1 MLVSLKWL
9 QQYVNVDADPQ
20 EIAHA
25 LTMAGLEVEGVHD
38 RFAHL
43 QKVVVGEI
51 LSAEPV
57 KKSDHLQVCQVNA
70 GGQTL
75 QVVCGAPN
83 ARAGLKAPLAL
94 QGAEFPDGMVIS
106 KGKLMGQVSEGML
119 CSAKELEIGANAG
132 GIMELDDSLTP
143 GQNLA
148 EALILSDTIFELGIT
163 PNRSDCL
170 SMIGVAR
177 ELAAIYGVEMT
188 LPDASLPE
196 EGGAVEDVTAV
207 EILAPDHCP
216 RYAARVIKGIKI
228 GPSPD
233 WLAQALLA
241 IGIRPIS
248 NIVDVTNYVMMETG
262 QPLHAF
268 DYDLLEE
275 GRIVVRLAAKGEKF
289 TTLDSKENEL
299 EDDMLM
305 ICDGKKAVALA
316 GVMGGLNS
324 EINDG
329 TTNVLIESAHFSP
342 MSVRKTAKRL
352 GYHTEASHRFERGT
366 DHEGVLF
373 AAQRAAQLMLQ
384 TAGGVCAKGA
394 VDAHPVTV
402 EKTEI
407 TLSASR
413 TNEILG
419 TDIPFGQIVKYLES
433 VNMEVTPIDQ
443 DAMKVLAP
451 VYRVD
456 VSRPEDLMEEV
467 ARLFGYDNI
476 PTTWPAATMEIH
488 PSDPIRDFGL
498 KLRTSLGG
506 QGFREA
512 INYSFVGADTPQ
524 RLMLAESDKRT
535 RTLPILNPLTEDQA
549 VMRTSLLPG
558 LFASVAVN
566 INYQNKD
573 LALFEIG
580 KTFIAEKGRELP
592 TEIECL
598 CLVLSGAATAPSWQ
612 GKAVRTD
619 FFEMKGCCE
628 ALMAD
633 FHIENAEY
641 SRIEDDSAPYLV
653 KGQCAQIVCQ
663 GQRVGVLGK
672 VKPEV
677 LKKFEVKQDVFVAE
691 FDAAALLAAVPDALT
706 YQAPPRFP
714 ATDRDITIVLDKK
727 VEAEAVLAHVRKM
740 DQEWIR
746 ALEIVAVYEGE
757 PVPEGKKSLSF
768 RITYRSDS
776 TTLQDKEVNEVHERI
791 GKELMEAFGA
801 A

>member
-9 QQYVNVDADPQ
+9 QQYVTVEAKPQ

-43 QKVVVGEI
+43 NTVVVGEI

-57 KKSDHLQVCQVNA
+57 KKSDHLQVCKVA
-70 GGQTL
+70 TGQQTF
-75 QVVCGAPN
+75 QIVCGAPN
-83 ARAGLKAPLAL
+83 ARAGLKTPLAL
-94 QGAEFPDGMVIS
+94 QGTELPDGTVIS
-106 KGKLMGQVSEGML
+106 KGKLMGVVSEGML
-119 CSAKELEIGANAG
+119 CSEKELELGTGSG
-132 GIMELDDSLTP
+132 GIMELDPALET

-148 EALILSDTIFELGIT
+148 KALNLSDTVFELGIT

-188 LPDASLPE
+188 LPDISLPE
-196 EGGAVEDVTAV
+196 EGDPIEDVTSV
-207 EILAPDHCP
+207 EILDSSHCP

-228 GPSPD
+228 GPSPA

-241 IGIRPIS
+241 VGIRPIS

-275 GRIVVRLAAKGEKF
+275 GRIVVRLAEKGEKF
-289 TTLDSKENEL
+289 TTLDNKDNIL

-305 ICDGKKAVALA
+305 ICDGKKPVALA

-324 EINDG
+324 EIGDN
-329 TTNVLIESAHFSP
+329 TTSVLIESAHFNP

-384 TAGGVCAKGA
+384 TAGGVCAKGV
-394 VDAHPVTV
+394 VDTHPVTI
-402 EKTEI
+402 EKAEI
-407 TLSASR
+407 ILSASR

-419 TDIPFGQIVKYLES
+419 TDIPFAQIVTYLKS
-433 VNMEVTPIDQ
+433 VNMEVEPLDCDT
-443 DAMKVLAP
+443 MKVLAP

-456 VSRPEDLMEEV
+456 ITRPEDLMEEV
-467 ARLFGYDNI
+467 ARLYGYDNI
-476 PTTWPAATMEIH
+476 PTTWPAATMKIR
-488 PSDPIRDFGL
+488 PSDPIRNFGL
-498 KLRTSLGG
+498 KLRTSLCG

-512 INYSFVGADTPQ
+512 INYSFVGGDTPD
-524 RLMLAESDKRT
+524 RLELAESDKR
-535 RTLPILNPLTEDQA
+535 RQTLPILNPLTEDQA

-566 INYQNKD
+566 TNYQNKD

-580 KTFIAEKGRELP
+580 KTFIAEKGQELP
-592 TEIECL
+592 TEIESL
-598 CLVLSGAATAPSWQ
+598 CLVLSGSIVAPSWH

-619 FFEMKGCCE
+619 FYDIKGCCE
-628 ALMAD
+628 ALLED
-633 FHIENAEY
+633 LHIENASY
-641 SRIEDDSAPYLV
+641 AAIKDDTAPYLIN
-653 KGQCAQIVCQ
+653 GQCAEVASQ
-663 GQRVGVLGK
+663 GKRVGVLGK

-677 LKKFEVKQDVFVAE
+677 LKKFEIKQDVFVVE
-691 FDAAALLAAVPDALT
+691 IDVAALLDVVPDSLT

-714 ATDRDITIVLDKK
+714 ATDRDITIITDKG
-727 VEAEAVLAHVRKM
+727 VEAEAVLAHIRKM
-740 DQEWIR
+740 NHEWLR
-746 ALEIVAVYEGE
+746 SLEVVAVYEGE

-768 RITYRSDS
+768 RITYRSDN
-776 TTLQDKEVNEVHERI
+776 TTLQDKEVNEVHEGI
-791 GKELMEAFGA
+791 GKEVMSAFGA

>member
-1 MLVSLKWL
+1 MLVSLNWL
-9 QQYVNVDADPQ
+9 QQYVTVEAEPRD
-20 EIAHA
+20 IAHA

-43 QKVVVGEI
+43 ETVVVGEI
-51 LSAEPV
+51 VSAEPV
-57 KKSDHLQVCQVNA
+57 KGSDHLQVCKVDA
-70 GGQTL
+70 GQQTF

-94 QGAEFPDGMVIS
+94 QGTELPDGAIIA
-106 KGKLMGQVSEGML
+106 KGKLMGVVSEGML
-119 CSAKELEIGANAG
+119 CSEKELELGVASG
-132 GIMELDDSLTP
+132 GIMELDPALPT

-148 EALILSDTIFELGIT
+148 MALNLSDTIFELGIT

-177 ELAAIYGVEMT
+177 ELSAIYGVEMR
-188 LPDASLPE
+188 LPDISLPE
-196 EGGAVEDVTAV
+196 DGEPVQDITSVD
-207 EILAPDHCP
+207 ILDPDHCP

-228 GPSPD
+228 GPSPA
-233 WLAQALLA
+233 WLAQSLLA
-241 IGIRPIS
+241 VGVRPIS

-268 DYDLLEE
+268 DFDLLEE
-275 GRIVVRLAAKGEKF
+275 GRIVVRLAEKGEKF
-289 TTLDSKENEL
+289 ITLDSRDNEL
-299 EDDMLM
+299 EPDMLM

-324 EINDG
+324 EINDN

-352 GYHTEASHRFERGT
+352 GYHTEASHRFERGA

-402 EKTEI
+402 EKAEI

-413 TNEILG
+413 TNVILG
-419 TDIPFGQIVKYLES
+419 TDISYDRIVKYLES
-433 VNMEVTPIDQ
+433 VNMEVETLDQ
-443 DAMKVLAP
+443 DLMMVRPP

-476 PTTWPAATMEIH
+476 PTTWPAAAMEIH
-488 PSDPIRDFGL
+488 RADPVRDFGL
-498 KLRTSLGG
+498 KLRTALCG

-512 INYSFVGADTPQ
+512 INYSFVAADTPD
-524 RLMLAESDKRT
+524 RLQLSEKDKR
-535 RTLPILNPLTEDQA
+535 RQTLPILNPLTEDQA

-566 INYQNKD
+566 VNYQNKD

-580 KTFIAEKGRELP
+580 KTFIAEKGQELP
-592 TEIECL
+592 TETESL
-598 CLVLSGAATAPSWQ
+598 CLVLSGANISQSWH

-619 FFEMKGCCE
+619 FYDLKGCCE
-628 ALMAD
+628 TLLAGL
-633 FHIENAEY
+633 HIVDAAY
-641 SRIEDDSAPYLV
+641 ARLSDDTAPYLT
-653 KGQCAQIVCQ
+653 KGQCAEILSREK
-663 GQRVGVLGK
+663 RVGVLGK
-672 VKPEV
+672 VRPEV
-677 LKKFEVKQDVFVAE
+677 LKKFDIKQDVFVAE
-691 FDAAALLAAVPDALT
+691 IDVTSLLEAVPEKIT
-706 YQAPPRFP
+706 YEAPPRFP
-714 ATDRDITIVLDKK
+714 ATDRDITIISDKA
-727 VEAEAVLAHVRKM
+727 VEADAVLAHIRKM
-740 DQEWIR
+740 NHEWVR
-746 ALEIVAVYEGE
+746 SLEVVAVYEGD

-768 RITYRSDS
+768 RITYRSDT
-776 TTLQDKEVNEVHERI
+776 TTLQDKEVNEVHEGI
-791 GKELMEAFGA
+791 GKEVMSTFA
-801 A
+801 AA